1 MEPII
6 KEKETV
12 YVDGY
17 GSHYGNSGGGNLRGR
32 ANAGLTLGIIGTI
45 LGGAAL
51 ARQGGIGGIL
61 GASGMS
67 GASPAGASPASAIVY
82 NNTTGTP
89 ACCAPSGFYAFSKEC
104 EDILNLTNTVWD
116 LKVGTMQA
124 AQAARDVDVAEKFG
138 LYQSQIN
145 ADFGLYINNRD
156 NIDRVNSRITNELF
170 SLYKYTRD
178 KDDETNARIA
188 AVETSSAVNAAVRPY
203 QDKLI
208 QCEIEKSFAWLK
220 NYIDRKTCRMIEGVN
235 TLPLTPE
242 VTGVLSQ
249 TCCNQQ
255 LLAALAAGGGAAAAD
270 VA

>member
-6 KEKETV
+6 KETQV
-12 YVDGY
+12 IRD
-17 GSHYGNSGGGNLRGR
+17 HGGDNTRSK
-32 ANAGLTLGIIGTI
+32 ANWALGLSIGGLVAGGV
-45 LGGAAL
+45 AL
-51 ARQGGIGGIL
+51 ARQGGIAGLFGG
-61 GASGMS
+61 ANPN
-67 GASPAGASPASAIVY
+67 PAGAPPASTVVY
-82 NNTTGTP
+82 NNSSSPSGGG
-89 ACCAPSGFYAFSKEC
+89 APSGFYAFSKEC
-104 EDILNLTNTVWD
+104 EDVLNLTNTVWG

-156 NIDRVNSRITNELF
+156 NIDALRDKTNAEFF

-188 AVETSSAVNAAVRPY
+188 ALEVKAAKAEAVRPY
-203 QDKLI
+203 QDELI
-208 QCEIEKSFAWLK
+208 LCKINEVAKDAAFNLWK
-220 NYIDRKTCRMIEGVN
+220 RTCRMIEGVN

-249 TCCNQQ
+249 SCCNQQ
-255 LLAALAAGGGAAAAD
+255 LLAALAGGGAGAGAGA
-270 VA
+270 

>member
-6 KEKETV
+6 KETQV
-12 YVDGY
+12 IRDYD
-17 GSHYGNSGGGNLRGR
+17 NGGGGSNLRNK
-32 ANAGLTLGIIGTI
+32 ANWALGLGIFGAVA
-45 LGGAAL
+45 GGAAL
-51 ARQGGIGGIL
+51 ARQGGLAGFFNG

-67 GASPAGASPASAIVY
+67 GASPAGASPASAVVY
-82 NNTTGTP
+82 NNTTGAT

-104 EDILNLTNTVWD
+104 EDILNLTNTVWG
-116 LKVGTMQA
+116 LKVSTMQS
-124 AQAARDVDVAEKFG
+124 AQAARDVDIAEKFS
-138 LYQSQIN
+138 LWKSQID
-145 ADFGLYINNRD
+145 ADFSLYINNRD
-156 NIDRVNSRITNELF
+156 NIDALRDKTNAEFF

-188 AVETSSAVNAAVRPY
+188 AVETSTAVNAAVRPY

-208 QCEIEKSFAWLK
+208 QCEIDKAFTALK
-220 NYIDRKTCRMIEGVN
+220 NYVDRKTCRMIEGVN

-255 LLAALAAGGGAAAAD
+255 LLAALAGAA
-270 VA
+270 